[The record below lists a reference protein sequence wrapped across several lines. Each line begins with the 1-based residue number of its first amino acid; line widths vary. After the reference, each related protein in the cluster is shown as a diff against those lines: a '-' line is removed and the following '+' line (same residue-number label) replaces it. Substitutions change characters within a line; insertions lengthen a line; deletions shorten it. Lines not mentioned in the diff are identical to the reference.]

1 MRFLSIIFVLVALF
15 LGCTKPPQAVPAK
28 PVVPDSQKE
37 DQYKK
42 ELEEIR
48 KTLKGDIRVKLKK
61 DGKGDF
67 YSWEIDGK
75 DVAEVLKANETL
87 TRRLNGPQA
96 GSEPTAPR

>member
-1 MRFLSIIFVLVALF
+1 MRLLSIIFVLVAVF
-15 LGCTKPPQAVPAK
+15 LGCTKPPEAVPAK
-28 PVVPDSQKE
+28 PVVPDAQKE

-48 KTLKGDIRVKLKK
+48 KTLKGDIRIKLKK

-75 DVAEVLKANETL
+75 DVTEVLKANETL
-87 TRRLNGPQA
+87 TKRLNGPQP
-96 GSEPTAPR
+96 GTEPTAPR

>member
-1 MRFLSIIFVLVALF
+1 MRLLSIIFVLVAVF
-15 LGCTKPPQAVPAK
+15 LGCTKPPEAVPAK
-28 PVVPDSQKE
+28 PVVQDAQKE

-48 KTLKGDIRVKLKK
+48 KTLKGDIRIKLKK

-87 TRRLNGPQA
+87 TKILNGPQA
-96 GSEPTAPR
+96 GSEPTTPR

>member
-1 MRFLSIIFVLVALF
+1 M
-15 LGCTKPPQAVPAK
+15 
-28 PVVPDSQKE
+28 VPDSQKE

-96 GSEPTAPR
+96 GSELDCPPIGFSRELLRDGP

>member
-1 MRFLSIIFVLVALF
+1 MRLLSIIFVLVAFF
-15 LGCTKPPQAVPAK
+15 LGCTKSPQAVPAN
-28 PVVPDSQKE
+28 PVAPDSQKE

-87 TRRLNGPQA
+87 TKRLNGPQA
-96 GSEPTAPR
+96 GSEPTTPR

>member
-1 MRFLSIIFVLVALF
+1 MRLLSIIFVLVAVF
-15 LGCTKPPQAVPAK
+15 LGCTKPPEAVPAK

>member
-1 MRFLSIIFVLVALF
+1 MRLLSIIFVLVALF

-87 TRRLNGPQA
+87 TKRLNGPQA
-96 GSEPTAPR
+96 GSEPTSR

>member
-1 MRFLSIIFVLVALF
+1 MTALRLLSIIFVLVALF

-61 DGKGDF
+61 DGK
-67 YSWEIDGK
+67 
-75 DVAEVLKANETL
+75 
-87 TRRLNGPQA
+87 RRLLQ
-96 GSEPTAPR
+96 SRR

>member
-1 MRFLSIIFVLVALF
+1 MRLLSIIFVLVAVF
-15 LGCTKPPQAVPAK
+15 LGCTKPPEAVPAK
-28 PVVPDSQKE
+28 PVVPDVQKE

-48 KTLKGDIRVKLKK
+48 KTLKGDIKIKLKK

-75 DVAEVLKANETL
+75 DAAEVLKVNETL
-87 TRRLNGPQA
+87 TKKLSGPQP
-96 GSEPTAPR
+96 GPEPAAPR

>member
-1 MRFLSIIFVLVALF
+1 MRLLSIVFVLALVF
-15 LGCTKPPQAVPAK
+15 LACTKPPEAVPAK
-28 PVVPDSQKE
+28 PVVPDAQRE

-48 KTLKGDIRVKLKK
+48 KTLKGDIKIKLKR

-67 YSWEIDGK
+67 YSWEVDGK
-75 DVAEVLKANETL
+75 DVAEVLKVNETL
-87 TRRLNGPQA
+87 AKRLNGPQP